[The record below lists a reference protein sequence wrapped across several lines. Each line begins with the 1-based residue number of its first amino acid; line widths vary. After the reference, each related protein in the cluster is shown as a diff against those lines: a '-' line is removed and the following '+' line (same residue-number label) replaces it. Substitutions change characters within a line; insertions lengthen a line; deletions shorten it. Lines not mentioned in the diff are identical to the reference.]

1 MKHTTALAAV
11 LASTMGVGLS
21 ATDPIGVSGD
31 YVEVRTAEVF
41 TGPCMLGQD
50 ADTLGREAILA
61 WRVSRGSVEGVSL
74 DGLSV
79 VAVVAADRNLG
90 MQALGAPAPSVIKS
104 VVMVDDRATPG
115 QQAALVKMAR
125 SLSPDLVNDIVQ
137 LRTVPISFRRQ
148 NADIQVSAGEATL
161 DVTTQFT
168 HSPVC
173 GAMQWFDPL
182 AATTKPELGLARAN
196 AWSGKALNTQWTQ
209 TDRKSSFVGTF
220 SYGGK

>member
-1 MKHTTALAAV
+1 MKHTTALAGV
-11 LASTMGVGLS
+11 LALTMGGGLG
-21 ATDPIGVSGD
+21 AANPTRVSGD

-41 TGPCMLGQD
+41 TGACMLGQD
-50 ADTLGREAILA
+50 ADTFGREAILA
-61 WRVSRGSVEGVSL
+61 WRVSRGSVGGVSL

-90 MQALGAPAPSVIKS
+90 MQALGAPAPSVVKA
-104 VVMVDDRATPG
+104 VVMVDERATPE

-125 SLSPDLVNDIVQ
+125 SLSPDLVNNVVQ

-161 DVTTQFT
+161 DVTTQFS

-182 AATTKPELGLARAN
+182 SATTKSELGLARAN
-196 AWSGKALNTQWTQ
+196 AWSGNGLNTQWAQ
-209 TDRKSSFVGTF
+209 TNRKSSFVGTF
-220 SYGGK
+220 SYGQ